1 MPEGRGLFETARER
15 IRTRHLSLATEKAYL
30 QWIRRFVV
38 FHHRRH
44 PRELGAADV
53 EAFLSDLAVKGRVA
67 ASTQNQAMQAVLFLY
82 REVLGL
88 ELPWLHNITRAS
100 RPKRLP
106 VVLTQA
112 QVRVLLSQLEGM
124 PWLVANLLYGSGLRL
139 KEALRLRVKDLVV
152 ERSEIVVRDAKGAK
166 DRVTVLP
173 EAFVNP
179 LHVHLDKLRV
189 RFDQQR
195 RRGEPG
201 VSLPGALARKYPRA
215 ATDWG
220 WQYVFPAG
228 GVCKDIFTGRPIHHH
243 LHERVVQRA
252 AEAAV
257 RKAGIGAPASCHTLR
272 HCFATHLLES
282 GYDIR
287 TIQELLGHADVKTT
301 MIYTHVLCR
310 GAMGVKS
317 PLDRPP

>member
-15 IRTRHLSLATEKAYL
+15 IRTRHLSLATEKPYL

-106 VVLTQA
+106 AVLTQA
-112 QVRVLLSQLEGM
+112 QVRVLLSHLEGM

-152 ERSEIVVRDAKGAK
+152 ERGEIVVRDAKGAK

-179 LHVHLDKLRV
+179 LNVHLDKLRV
-189 RFDQQR
+189 RFDQST
-195 RRGEPG
+195 P
-201 VSLPGALARKYPRA
+201 AR
-215 ATDWG
+215 
-220 WQYVFPAG
+220 
-228 GVCKDIFTGRPIHHH
+228 
-243 LHERVVQRA
+243 
-252 AEAAV
+252 
-257 RKAGIGAPASCHTLR
+257 
-272 HCFATHLLES
+272 
-282 GYDIR
+282 
-287 TIQELLGHADVKTT
+287 
-301 MIYTHVLCR
+301 
-310 GAMGVKS
+310 
-317 PLDRPP
+317 